1 MILTNSNMDPVQI
14 ATTTKSRFGPV
25 INFLMIWAQYL
36 LHNLYQLKKCRT
48 TTARYPTAPHTQ
60 HSTKLS
66 PSSLPPP
73 PATAAAAAETMS
85 ASKAS
90 DDHHF
95 NEYDPGHMPMPDF
108 EALARDIQNLASRH
122 VGAPP
127 ARRPRHR
134 GGRDGGA
141 GAMGPW
147 AHPPTRCARVGAALT
162 ASDREGII
170 TTCRSMTA
178 PWVIEKAERA
188 RHQWG
193 EGGDRRGGGGRGR
206 VGGDAVVGGAGS
218 F

>member
-1 MILTNSNMDPVQI
+1 M
-14 ATTTKSRFGPV
+14 
-25 INFLMIWAQYL
+25 
-36 LHNLYQLKKCRT
+36 LHNLSQLKKCSDHYCPCSSHITHT
-48 TTARYPTAPHTQ
+48 TTHLQLPPT
-60 HSTKLS
+60 
-66 PSSLPPP
+66 LPPP
-73 PATAAAAAETMS
+73 PSPPPPPPQTMS
-85 ASKAS
+85 PSEAS
-90 DDHHF
+90 DDHF
-95 NEYDPGHMPMPDF
+95 NEYAPGHMPMPDF

>member
-95 NEYDPGHMPMPDF
+95 NEYDPGHIMPMPDF
-108 EALARDIQNLASRH
+108 EALARDIQNRVSCR

-134 GGRDGGA
+134 GGRDGNA
-141 GAMGPW
+141 GAMGPS
-147 AHPPTRCARVGAALT
+147 PEEVCAGGSGTAAL
-162 ASDREGII
+162 D
-170 TTCRSMTA
+170 
-178 PWVIEKAERA
+178 
-188 RHQWG
+188 
-193 EGGDRRGGGGRGR
+193 
-206 VGGDAVVGGAGS
+206 
-218 F
+218 